1 MLYWRR
7 VFRRKSCSLWKMNT
21 PLKERRTT
29 AQCFKHG
36 IENTQPTS
44 IGGDMMTKLKE
55 NLREDDPRP
64 TISHGLGDPSC
75 FQCFKTCP
83 LAEDAIVD
91 AIRSAKFI
99 SCGSLGGIF
108 PAWS

>member
-7 VFRRKSCSLWKMNT
+7 VFRRKSCSLWKMNI

-29 AQCFKHG
+29 AQCFKH
-36 IENTQPTS
+36 
-44 IGGDMMTKLKE
+44 E

-64 TISHGLGDPSC
+64 AISHGLGDPSC

-91 AIRSAKFI
+91 AIRSAKFN
-99 SCGSLGGIF
+99 SCGSLAGIF

>member
-1 MLYWRR
+1 
-7 VFRRKSCSLWKMNT
+7 MNT

-44 IGGDMMTKLKE
+44 IGGDMTTKLKE

-91 AIRSAKFI
+91 VIRSAKFI
-99 SCGSLGGIF
+99 SCGSSGGIF
-108 PAWS
+108 PARS

>member
-1 MLYWRR
+1 MASVVKTVMTGRLR
-7 VFRRKSCSLWKMNT
+7 VFRRKSCSLWKMNI

-36 IENTQPTS
+36 IENTQPAS

-75 FQCFKTCP
+75 FQ
-83 LAEDAIVD
+83 
-91 AIRSAKFI
+91 
-99 SCGSLGGIF
+99 
-108 PAWS
+108 